1 MAPLTVI
8 LRGGTIGGGASPARS
23 TEAKI
28 GDGRADN
35 KVGRLIVVGA
45 RTALRW
51 KAVQSAGSAKT
62 TFKTADITSV

>member
-1 MAPLTVI
+1 MTVI

-28 GDGRADN
+28 GDGRAD

-62 TFKTADITSV
+62 TLKTADITM